1 MREWQR
7 GAVCV
12 SVAILLGGMALP
24 AGAADG
30 EGGWSAVV
38 LPAAR
43 QLDLKARQS
52 GHPYRIFVSEPASPA
67 PAEGHPVIYV
77 LDGNAAFP
85 VAAFLAR
92 SAASRREVTGLVP
105 PLVVGIG
112 YPGAGDF
119 DVVARRRDYT
129 PGGVEAGS
137 PDGGGG
143 AEAFLDFIE
152 GEVKPL
158 IEARYPIDRTRQALF
173 GHSFGGLLVT
183 HALLIRPDSFSTF
196 IASSPSIWWRK
207 HRVMKSPPLRQGPA
221 GLPRVQISV
230 GALEDDPPKGN
241 YSPDLLAMIRSRSM
255 IPEARALA
263 RLLQGQPG
271 GQDRVVYHELAGEDH
286 GPVWLP
292 AMSRGMQFFLEQPRA
307 KGLSS
312 QPKADTIE

>member
-1 MREWQR
+1 MNRDR
-7 GAVCV
+7 LAGMGMSVGIVLGAVV
-12 SVAILLGGMALP
+12 LP
-24 AGAADG
+24 AGAAGGDD
-30 EGGWSAVV
+30 GWSGVV

-43 QLDLKARQS
+43 QVDLKARQS
-52 GHPYRIFVSEPASPA
+52 GHPYRIFVAEPSSPA
-67 PAEGHPVIYV
+67 PPEGHPVIYV

-92 SAASRREVTGLVP
+92 SAAGRREVTGLVP

-112 YPGAGDF
+112 YPGAADF
-119 DVVARRRDYT
+119 DVAARRRDYT
-129 PGGVEAGS
+129 PGGMVAGG

-173 GHSFGGLLVT
+173 GHSFGGLLVA
-183 HALLIRPDSFSTF
+183 HALLTRPDSFSTF
-196 IASSPSIWWRK
+196 IASSPSIWWRNHWVVK
-207 HRVMKSPPLRQGPA
+207 GQPARQGTA

-241 YSPDLLAMIRSRSM
+241 YPPDLLALIRSRSM

-263 RLLQGQPG
+263 AQLQGQPG
-271 GQDRVVYHELAGEDH
+271 AQDRVVYHELAGEDH

-292 AMSRGMQFFLEQPRA
+292 AMSRGMQFFLEQPRPKA
-307 KGLSS
+307 LPS
-312 QPKADTIE
+312 QPKTDALQ